1 MKIEIVKLIS
11 NIINLKGGFQMEKA
25 EAIIII
31 AEVIQSA
38 KELQKLL
45 SEDNNFVIDYI
56 DNIVSL
62 SPKAKEAFE
71 MLSSFEVDSLIK
83 NKEV

>member
-1 MKIEIVKLIS
+1 MKIEVIKLMS
-11 NIINLKGGFQMEKA
+11 DIINLGGFQMEKA

-83 NKEV
+83 NKDV